1 MSTPILDTPTTFPL
15 NQKRVL
21 NGWAMFDWAN
31 SAFALVITVAIFPEY
46 FNSMVD
52 DELNILGFTLK
63 DTAFFAY
70 LVSLSYLLIA
80 LFSPYLSGIA
90 DAGGKRLSF
99 LKLFTTIG
107 AISCLCLFFFTGMST
122 LWVGASCF
130 VLSMI
135 GFAGGLVFY
144 NSFLP
149 VIATEDR
156 YDRISARGYALGFL
170 GSVILLVFN
179 LLMIQKPD
187 WFGLPAEGTLAVQIT
202 FITVGLWW
210 LGFAQIPFNRLPADE
225 KQDAVD
231 MSTLRKRGWQEI
243 RKAAKEVSKRV
254 SMKRFLSGFFFL
266 SAGVQT
272 ILYLASTFAAV
283 ELGFET
289 AELIQVILLLQIL
302 GIAGAYGFS
311 FLSEQYGNKI
321 TIIIILFIWLTICLS
336 GYFVQT
342 KGPFYFIAG
351 AVGFLMGGTQ
361 SLCRSTYAKLIPDIR
376 ESTSYYSFYDVLEK
390 TAIVLGTLCFGILD
404 NVTGSM
410 RLSLLLMAVFFMTSL
425 VFIGR
430 FKVSRE

>member
-1 MSTPILDTPTTFPL
+1 MTTPDLTPPDSTFPV
-15 NQKRVL
+15 NQKKVL

-52 DELNILGFTLK
+52 DELNVLGFKLK
-63 DTAFFAY
+63 DTALFAY

-90 DAGGKRLSF
+90 DAGGKRLAF
-99 LKLFTTIG
+99 LKTFTTVG
-107 AISCLCLFFFTGMST
+107 AISCLCLFFFTGMET
-122 LWVGASCF
+122 LWIGASCF
-130 VLSMI
+130 VLSMV

-149 VIATEDR
+149 VIASEDR
-156 YDRISARGYALGFL
+156 YDRISARGFALGFL

-179 LLMIQKPD
+179 LLMIQKPQ
-187 WFGLPAEGTLAVQIT
+187 WFGLPEGGTLAVQIT

-210 LGFAQIPFNRLPADE
+210 LGFAQIPFNRLPADK
-225 KQDAVD
+225 KQEVD
-231 MSTLRKRGWQEI
+231 LATLRKKGWQEI
-243 RKAAKEVSKRV
+243 RKAASAVSERIH
-254 SMKRFLSGFFFL
+254 MKRFLSGFFFL

-272 ILYLASTFAAV
+272 ILFLASTFAAV

-302 GIAGAYGFS
+302 GIAGAYTFS
-311 FLSEQYGNKI
+311 FLSEKSGNKI
-321 TIIIILFIWLTICLS
+321 ALIVILCIWLIICVS

-342 KGPFYFIAG
+342 KAPFYFIAG
-351 AVGFLMGGTQ
+351 AVGFVMGGTQ
-361 SLCRSTYAKLIPDIR
+361 SLSRSTYAKLIPDVR
-376 ESTSYYSFYDVLEK
+376 ESTSFYSFYDVLEK
-390 TAIVLGTLCFGILD
+390 VAIVVGTLCFGILD

-410 RLSLLLMAVFFMTSL
+410 RLSLLLLAFFFVISL
-425 VFIGR
+425 TFIGR
-430 FKVSRE
+430 FKVVK